1 MRDDVVMMLT
11 ERGMRILMEEMRK
24 GSQPQEVFTRLSQE
38 EQEPEPE
45 QEEIDQLVKSYLDYK
60 DNNKPEN
67 YKEKQDRELREVI
80 WFLVQSGEPQQLAK
94 IRERMVEKGFDWT
107 VKTSTQ
113 KMQKLMKKEP
123 NIINV
128 GYGKYTYHG
137 GETIDYSSED
147 DETGEVQET

>member
-11 ERGMRILMEEMRK
+11 ERGMRILIEEMRK

-38 EQEPEPE
+38 ELEPE
-45 QEEIDQLVKSYLDYK
+45 QEEVDQLVKSYLDYK
-60 DNNKPEN
+60 GNNKPEN
-67 YKEKQDRELREVI
+67 YKEKQDRELREAI
-80 WFLVQSGEPQQLAK
+80 WFLVQSEEPQQLAS
-94 IRERMVEKGFDWT
+94 IREHMVEKGFDWT

-123 NIINV
+123 NIINT

-137 GETIDYSSED
+137 GEAIDRSSED
-147 DETGEVQET
+147 DETGEVQKA

>member
-11 ERGMRILMEEMRK
+11 ERGMRILIEEMRK
-24 GSQPQEVFTRLSQE
+24 GSQPKEVFTRLSQE
-38 EQEPEPE
+38 ELEPE
-45 QEEIDQLVKSYLDYK
+45 QEEVDQLVKSYLDYK
-60 DNNKPEN
+60 ENNKPEN

-80 WFLVQSGEPQQLAK
+80 WFLVQSEEPQQLAS
-94 IRERMVEKGFDWT
+94 IREHMVEKGFDWT

-123 NIINV
+123 NIINT

-137 GETIDYSSED
+137 GETIDHSSED
-147 DETGEVQET
+147 DETGEVQKA